1 MPGAGAVGGESV
13 SGPVTVFGAG
23 VAQGFSGLLVLRPP
37 QRSVIGVSDGRKA
50 GYVSGPNEG
59 AERCFPD
66 VVIGVSDGRKAGY
79 VSGPNEGAERSG
91 GVFRMSVA
99 APRPAGSPGPKIRA
113 ESGPLFRAS
122 PGRRVRAATF
132 ASGPRVKGT
141 PAAIWKPRSTN
152 LGESPECRPTQP
164 DARTTHHVRAAL
176 LSVRRSLHCRRRS
189 ARGPGGSPSR
199 SPTPAP
205 ARRWGRSG

>member
-13 SGPVTVFGAG
+13 SGPVTGFGAG

-37 QRSVIGVSDGRKA
+37 QRSVIGVSDGRNE
-50 GYVSGPNEG
+50 GYLSGPNEG

-66 VVIGVSDGRKAGY
+66 VVIGVSDGRNEGY

-99 APRPAGSPGPKIRA
+99 ARRPAGSRGRRFGRNLDLC
-113 ESGPLFRAS
+113 SGPLRAEG
-122 PGRRVRAATF
+122 PGRRLSPRGRASREPCRHLETAVDQF
-132 ASGPRVKGT
+132 GR
-141 PAAIWKPRSTN
+141 
-152 LGESPECRPTQP
+152 SPECRPTQP

-176 LSVRRSLHCRRRS
+176 LSVRRILHCRRRS